1 MIITLTCNPAL
12 DKTIELQEPLAHGAV
27 QRAATSHTQAAG
39 KGVNVSRALSVAGAQ
54 THALLPGGANDP
66 LIAALRGD
74 GLNFTSLPIDESLRT
89 NITLTDPDGTTT
101 KINELG
107 PTLSAEAVSALSAL
121 VLEASAEA
129 TWLVMAGS
137 LPPGVPADFY
147 AQLTATLRDSLG
159 TKCPKIAVDTS
170 GEPLRQLYA
179 HTAHHIPDLI
189 KPNAEELADLVGA
202 RLSEKQLETSAQL
215 TAETC
220 QALLERGTGAVL
232 ATLGA
237 HGAVLATSQGAW
249 HGWHEPIAARST
261 VGAGDS
267 SLAGFLLAAISQ
279 GSSEQCLKSAI
290 AYGAAATSLPGST
303 IPSPS
308 DLTADAVTVVSL
320 NPRQGS

>member
-12 DKTIELQEPLAHGAV
+12 DKTVELHEPLVPGAV

-39 KGVNVSRALSVAGAQ
+39 KGVNVSRALAIAGVK
-54 THALLPGGANDP
+54 TRALLPGNTNDP

-74 GLNFTSLPIDESLRT
+74 GLEFTALPITEALRT

-101 KINELG
+101 KINEPG
-107 PTLSAEAVSALSAL
+107 PTLSAEAVSALSEL

-129 TWLVMAGS
+129 SWLVLAGS
-137 LPPGVPADFY
+137 LPPGVRADYY
-147 AQLTATLRDSLG
+147 AQLTATLRHKLG
-159 TKCPKIAVDTS
+159 ANCPKIAVDTS

-179 HTAHHIPDLI
+179 HSAEHIPDLI

-202 RLSEKQLETSAQL
+202 TLTEEQLEASAQL
-215 TAETC
+215 TAQTC
-220 QALLERGTGAVL
+220 QPLLARGTGAVL

-237 HGAVLATSQGAW
+237 HGAVLATSEGAW
-249 HGWHEPIAARST
+249 HGWHEPITARST

-267 SLAGFLLAAISQ
+267 SLAGYLLAVSGNAQ
-279 GSSEQCLKSAI
+279 AEQCLSSAI

-303 IPSPS
+303 IPAPS
-308 DLTADAVTVVSL
+308 DLTADAVTVVAL
-320 NPRQGS
+320 NPR